1 MSPVLENYSRQLEMK
16 LLGFVGPSSEG
27 IISNRP
33 FNTCVAGAN
42 EGEEKERP
50 KRVELAMKRVK
61 GE

>member
-1 MSPVLENYSRQLEMK
+1 MK
-16 LLGFVGPSSEG
+16 LRDFVGPSSEG

-33 FNTCVAGAN
+33 FITCVAGAI

-50 KRVELAMKRVK
+50 KRVEVAMKRVK